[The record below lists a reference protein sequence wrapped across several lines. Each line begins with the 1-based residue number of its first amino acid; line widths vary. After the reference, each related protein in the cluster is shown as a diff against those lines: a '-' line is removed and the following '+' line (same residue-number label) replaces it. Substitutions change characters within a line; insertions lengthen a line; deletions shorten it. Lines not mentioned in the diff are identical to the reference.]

1 MKQKTYLSPQIQSI
15 TMLSEGMIAVSGQ
28 NTNSQPPLSDTRVT
42 EENLSTIGS
51 RGMDESNNSIW
62 GE

>member
-15 TMLSEGMIAVSGQ
+15 TMLSEGMIAVSGEI
-28 NTNSQPPLSDTRVT
+28 TNSQLPPSDENVT
-42 EENLSTIGS
+42 KENLSTIGS

>member
-1 MKQKTYLSPQIQSI
+1 MKQNTYLSPQIQSI
-15 TMLSEGMIAVSGQ
+15 TMLSEGMIAVSGE
-28 NTNSQPPLSDTRVT
+28 NTNSQLPPSDENVT
-42 EENLSTIGS
+42 KENLSTIGS

>member
-15 TMLSEGMIAVSGQ
+15 TMLSEGMIAVSGE
-28 NTNSQPPLSDTRVT
+28 NTNSQLPPSDENVT
-42 EENLSTIGS
+42 KENLPTIGS

>member
-15 TMLSEGMIAVSGQ
+15 TMLSEGMIAVSGE
-28 NTNSQPPLSDTRVT
+28 NTNSQLPPSDENVNK
-42 EENLSTIGS
+42 ENLSTIGS

>member
-1 MKQKTYLSPQIQSI
+1 
-15 TMLSEGMIAVSGQ
+15 MLSEGMIAVSGE
-28 NTNSQPPLSDTRVT
+28 NTNSQLPPSDENVT
-42 EENLSTIGS
+42 KENLSTIGS